1 MSVKKFNPRN
11 SFSLYIFQSFF
22 IQKSYIYSKA
32 KEKKQFFFRVI
43 SKDLLRSRIFLNF
56 TLE

>member
-32 KEKKQFFFRVI
+32 KEKNNFFFV
-43 SKDLLRSRIFLNF
+43 L
-56 TLE
+56 